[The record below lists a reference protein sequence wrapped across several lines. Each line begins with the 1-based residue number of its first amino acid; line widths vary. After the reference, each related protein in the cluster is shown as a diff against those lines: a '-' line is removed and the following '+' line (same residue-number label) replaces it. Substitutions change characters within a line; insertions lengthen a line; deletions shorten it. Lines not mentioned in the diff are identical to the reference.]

1 MKKNVILNLLF
12 LLISAQIFAQ
22 TSPLVLVSAQS
33 ELTYKGQ
40 SGKKVNIG
48 PGALL
53 ALNGSVKI
61 KGKLPV
67 VLLCNEGF
75 NILPEGK
82 TDLSKICGGN
92 TSFKSTGIDGAFA
105 NAILASTELAYLNRD
120 QVNEWSMVRD
130 PKNAAGDGWGVGDK
144 GGWGVGDKGGWGV
157 GDKGGW
163 GVGDK
168 GGWGV
173 GDKGGWGVGDKG
185 GWGVGDKGGW
195 GVGDKG
201 GWGVGDK
208 GGWGVGDKG
217 GWGGNGNFIHL
228 IMPIGK
234 LNGKMIRFSW
244 SQPSG
249 PKKYLLRVMDQNGL
263 VVDSATVM
271 DTFINLDLTKRP
283 LVAGTRY
290 SWNVTTVEG
299 EMVKSN
305 ELPFEWAPGDPKK
318 AIQSKMSRS
327 KIYYK
332 LDASAKAMMEAV
344 AYEEQSMW
352 YHAADTYSKAKSQ
365 DKLNNLV
372 RMMAAAFWTR
382 GRQDVMASEALK

>member
-130 PKNAAGDGWGVGDK
+130 PKNAAGD
-144 GGWGVGDKGGWGV
+144 
-157 GDKGGW
+157 
-163 GVGDK
+163 
-168 GGWGV
+168 
-173 GDKGGWGVGDKG
+173 

>member
-1 MKKNVILNLLF
+1 MKNNVISNLLC
-12 LLISAQIFAQ
+12 LLISGQIYAQ
-22 TSPLVLVSAQS
+22 TSPLILVSAQS
-33 ELTYKGQ
+33 EITYKGQ
-40 SGKKVNIG
+40 NGKKVNIG

-53 ALNGSVKI
+53 ALNGSIKI

-92 TSFKSTGIDGAFA
+92 TSVKSIGIDGAYA
-105 NAILASTELAYLNRD
+105 DAILASTELAYLNRD

-130 PKNAAGDGWGVGDK
+130 PKNAAGDGWGVGEK
-144 GGWGVGDKGGWGV
+144 GGWGVGEKGGWGV
-157 GDKGGW
+157 GEKGGW
-163 GVGDK
+163 GVGE
-168 GGWGV
+168 
-173 GDKGGWGVGDKG
+173 
-185 GWGVGDKGGW
+185 
-195 GVGDKG
+195 
-201 GWGVGDK
+201 
-208 GGWGVGDKG
+208 KG
-217 GWGGNGNFIHL
+217 GWGGSGNFVHL

-234 LNGKMIRFSW
+234 VNGKMIRFSW
-244 SQPSG
+244 SQPAG

-263 VVDSATVM
+263 IIDSVAVT
-271 DTFINLDLTKRP
+271 DTFINLDLSKRP

-299 EMVKSN
+299 QMVKSN

-318 AIQSKMSRS
+318 AIQNKMSKS

-344 AYEEQSMW
+344 AYEEQAMW
-352 YHAADTYSKAKSQ
+352 YHAADIYAKTKSQ
-365 DKLNNLV
+365 DKQNNLV
-372 RMMAAAFWTR
+372 KMMAAAFWTR
-382 GRQDVMASEALK
+382 GKQDVMASEALK

>member
-1 MKKNVILNLLF
+1 MKNNVISNLLC
-12 LLISAQIFAQ
+12 LLISGQIYAQ
-22 TSPLVLVSAQS
+22 TSPLILVSAQS
-33 ELTYKGQ
+33 EITYKGQ
-40 SGKKVNIG
+40 NGKKVNIG

-53 ALNGSVKI
+53 ALNGSIKI

-92 TSFKSTGIDGAFA
+92 TSVKSIGIDGAYA
-105 NAILASTELAYLNRD
+105 DAILASTELAYLNRD

-130 PKNAAGDGWGVGDK
+130 PKNAAGDGWGVGEK
-144 GGWGVGDKGGWGV
+144 GGWGVGEKGGWGV
-157 GDKGGW
+157 GEKGGW
-163 GVGDK
+163 GVGEK

-173 GDKGGWGVGDKG
+173 GEKGGWGVGE
-185 GWGVGDKGGW
+185 
-195 GVGDKG
+195 
-201 GWGVGDK
+201 
-208 GGWGVGDKG
+208 KG
-217 GWGGNGNFIHL
+217 GWGGGEKGGWGGSGNFVHL

-234 LNGKMIRFSW
+234 VNGKMIRFSW
-244 SQPSG
+244 SQPAG

-263 VVDSATVM
+263 IIDSVAVT
-271 DTFINLDLTKRP
+271 DTFINLDLSKRP

-299 EMVKSN
+299 QMVKSN

-318 AIQSKMSRS
+318 AIQNKMSKS

-344 AYEEQSMW
+344 AYEEQAMW
-352 YHAADTYSKAKSQ
+352 YHAADIYAKTKSQ
-365 DKLNNLV
+365 DKQNNLV
-372 RMMAAAFWTR
+372 KMMAAAFWTR
-382 GRQDVMASEALK
+382 GKQDVMASEALK